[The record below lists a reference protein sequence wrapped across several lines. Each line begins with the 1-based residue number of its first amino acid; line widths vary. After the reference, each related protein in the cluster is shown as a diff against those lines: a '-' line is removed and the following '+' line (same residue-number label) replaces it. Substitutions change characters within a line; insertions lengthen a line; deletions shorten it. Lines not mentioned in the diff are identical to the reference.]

1 MRTLIVHNFYRHR
14 GGEDRTV
21 EVECTALAKAGIEV
35 ETHFSDSRD
44 LEGRGAIG
52 LGLETVWSRR
62 AAAALEAKIAAT
74 RPDIVHFHNVFPLPS
89 AAALR
94 AAKNAGRAVV
104 RTLHN
109 YRTLCANGL
118 LLRQGRPCELCLE
131 TKLPWPAL
139 RHACYRER
147 RDATFAVA
155 AANLVQSAQRRRT
168 DPVDRYVALS
178 DFAAAKFRAAGYDPA
193 RLSVVPPILAD
204 PGSPPDAERTGFLW
218 VGRLSPEKGLD
229 VLAAALG
236 DSDLALEVVGDGPL
250 AAKLRATAPPTWRW
264 RGELAADGVARA
276 MRASAVLLFPS
287 SAYENFGLTLA
298 EAMANGMAIVA
309 SDRGASAEMLA
320 GGAGLLVPPD
330 DPHAWR
336 EAIEALERDRTRV
349 AALGAKA
356 RARFEAE
363 YAPARATAR
372 RLDLYRELL
381 AGAR

>member
-21 EVECTALAKAGIEV
+21 EIECAALAKAGIEV

-44 LEGRGAIG
+44 LEGRGGVG
-52 LGLETVWSRR
+52 LGLETVWSAR
-62 AAAALEAKIAAT
+62 AAASLDAKIAAT

-118 LLRQGRPCELCLE
+118 LLREGRPCELCLE
-131 TKLPWPAL
+131 TSLPWPAL

-155 AANLVQSAQRRRT
+155 AANLVQRAQRRRD

-178 DFAAAKFRAAGYDPA
+178 DFAAAKFRAAGYDAA
-193 RLSVVPPILAD
+193 RLNVAPPILAD
-204 PGSPPDAERTGFLW
+204 PGPPAPAAHEGFLW
-218 VGRLSPEKGLD
+218 VGRLSAEKGLD
-229 VLAAALG
+229 TLTRALSG
-236 DSDLALEVVGDGPL
+236 SDLALEIVGDGPL
-250 AAKLRATAPPTWRW
+250 AAELRASAPSAWRW
-264 RGELAADGVARA
+264 RGELPAEGVARA
-276 MRASAVLLFPS
+276 MRESAVLLFPS
-287 SAYENFGLTLA
+287 RAYENFGLTLA
-298 EAMANGMAIVA
+298 EAMSHGMAIVA

-320 GGAGLLVPPD
+320 DGAGVLVPPD
-330 DPHAWR
+330 DPRAWR
-336 EAIEALERDRTRV
+336 EAIEALADDRSRRT
-349 AALGAKA
+349 ALGAKA

-363 YAPARATAR
+363 YAPARAIAR

-381 AGAR
+381 AVPR